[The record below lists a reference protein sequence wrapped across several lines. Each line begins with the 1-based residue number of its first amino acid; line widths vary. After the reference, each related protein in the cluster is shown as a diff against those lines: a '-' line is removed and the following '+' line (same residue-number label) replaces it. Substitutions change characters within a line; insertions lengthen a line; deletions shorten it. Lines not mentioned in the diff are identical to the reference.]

1 MERYRLDEV
10 KFALVIGSGGDSLN
24 RYRRRLAPVRTP
36 VVARTPLPP
45 PFSRKIFNLRGLRRV
60 PRCKIL
66 VSLRLSVKS
75 SLETTYENC
84 CIASAHFMVQF
95 ILALVSLFT
104 LSIPRARFAGLR
116 DQASSLRSRKPSLRG
131 LGSLGWFF
139 SESVCS
145 GFSEGQSALIL
156 LCGREG
162 KLSAKR
168 AQAFEVWIRSR
179 KERAT
184 SGLYLRLK
192 HSRIRHLHQKYIR
205 DREHF
210 RGVPVSKR
218 ISARSIR
225 A

>member
-1 MERYRLDEV
+1 
-10 KFALVIGSGGDSLN
+10 
-24 RYRRRLAPVRTP
+24 
-36 VVARTPLPP
+36 
-45 PFSRKIFNLRGLRRV
+45 V

-75 SLETTYENC
+75 SLEITYENC

-95 ILALVSLFT
+95 ILALVSLLT

-116 DQASSLRSRKPSLRG
+116 DQACDQAYDQACDRGNRACAGWALLDGFSSKVMCSG
-131 LGSLGWFF
+131 LGGPACPHF
-139 SESVCS
+139 
-145 GFSEGQSALIL
+145 L

-162 KLSAKR
+162 KLSAQR

-184 SGLYLRLK
+184 SGFYLRLK

>member
-1 MERYRLDEV
+1 LERYRLDEV

-116 DQASSLRSRKPSLRG
+116 DQA
-131 LGSLGWFF
+131 
-139 SESVCS
+139 C
-145 GFSEGQSALIL
+145 
-156 LCGREG
+156 
-162 KLSAKR
+162 
-168 AQAFEVWIRSR
+168 
-179 KERAT
+179 
-184 SGLYLRLK
+184 
-192 HSRIRHLHQKYIR
+192 
-205 DREHF
+205 DRETELARAGLSWMVFLRKCVQRILGGPECPHSIVRQ
-210 RGVPVSKR
+210 RGEIICKTSPGF
-218 ISARSIR
+218 
-225 A
+225 